1 MEDVLYLRLEING
14 KLKRWTYT
22 INWYQISLGRTILMC
37 FARYTFI
44 FLCKPVIIDTYTM
57 IMDNSIIK
65 FVRYDVIQLPGET
78 IKEWYWHLILFVM
91 HERQTLFFTKMN
103 LYFFG
108 LLGFWLLYRT
118 GKSDL
123 HCISLNIDAWL
134 YIQKRKACFSVH
146 WVLKS

>member
-1 MEDVLYLRLEING
+1 
-14 KLKRWTYT
+14 
-22 INWYQISLGRTILMC
+22 MC

-44 FLCKPVIIDTYTM
+44 FLCRPVIIDTYTM

-91 HERQTLFFTKMN
+91 HERPTLFFTKMN

-134 YIQKRKACFSVH
+134 YIQKRKAFFLCALGIKKLNTHRIYLNVTCKKKLELTIRYF
-146 WVLKS
+146 L

>member
-1 MEDVLYLRLEING
+1 MRHWNWQPIIDIFDRLTDKKIRLEDVLYLRLEING

-44 FLCKPVIIDTYTM
+44 FLCRPVIIDTYTM

-78 IKEWYWHLILFVM
+78 IKDWYWHLILF
-91 HERQTLFFTKMN
+91 
-103 LYFFG
+103 
-108 LLGFWLLYRT
+108 
-118 GKSDL
+118 
-123 HCISLNIDAWL
+123 CDAWASDIVL
-134 YIQKRKACFSVH
+134 YKNEFILFRIAWILAVVQN
-146 WVLKS
+146 W